1 MKKLFLFLLTAF
13 IAVTV
18 NAASPLRIVYGTTS
32 FLDTGTSACV
42 EMDFSN
48 TTWEKEETLK
58 QHFQNECVHQ
68 PHVGKGTRQENR
80 TNQIVQSPGQDDP
93 LPIRPHQSEI
103 PPQSSHTPHFARIVP
118 PTTKQKG

>member
-1 MKKLFLFLLTAF
+1 MKKLFLFLITAF

-18 NAASPLRIVYGTTS
+18 NAASPLRIVYGSTS

-58 QHFQNECVHQ
+58 QHFNEEFRYLAQCEHQNYYFVSNFGVRCVFK
-68 PHVGKGTRQENR
+68 PEFDR
-80 TNQIVQSPGQDDP
+80 
-93 LPIRPHQSEI
+93 
-103 PPQSSHTPHFARIVP
+103 
-118 PTTKQKG
+118 